1 MTRRRIKVLIGSVV
15 ILLVAAAVGTN
26 AYALINPPNQIK
38 THPAPQLFDAATIDP
53 IGQEIATQR
62 TQAEEV
68 FTQWSTT
75 HHARDDAAFTSFVLA
90 HIPAPPSPAEQ
101 NSELAQLRALA
112 QTRTPA
118 QDAAATWLETYGRKD
133 VWKVYLSDATE
144 LSTTKIRKQD
154 KAELKAT
161 RTLAGTL
168 TTAAQQRF
176 NRQAPTVI
184 EPSLRPGSPRKAKL
198 SYPSKHT
205 VYVAAEQTV
214 LTRLDPGRTDDFTT
228 MVNQVAYSRLYA
240 AGHYPSDLLA
250 GAFVGYLI
258 GDYELNLQ

>member
-1 MTRRRIKVLIGSVV
+1 MTRRRIKIVIGSVV
-15 ILLVAAAVGTN
+15 VLLVAAAAGTN
-26 AYALINPPNQIK
+26 IYAVINPPNLIK
-38 THPAPQLFDAATIDP
+38 THPAPTLFDEATIDP
-53 IGQEIATQR
+53 IGQDIAAQR
-62 TQAEEV
+62 THADEV
-68 FTQWSTT
+68 FTQWSAT
-75 HHARDDAAFTSFVLA
+75 HHTRDDAGFTTFVLA
-90 HIPAPPSPAEQ
+90 HIPAPPSPAVQ
-101 NSELAQLRALA
+101 NDELAQLRALA

-144 LSTTKIRKQD
+144 LSPAKIRKRD
-154 KAELKAT
+154 KGELKAT
-161 RTLAGTL
+161 RALAGTL

-176 NRQAPTVI
+176 NRQAPTVL

-205 VYVAAEQTV
+205 VYVAAEQAV
-214 LTRLDPGRTDDFTT
+214 LTQLDPGRTDDFTT

-240 AGHYPSDLLA
+240 AGHYRSDLLT

-258 GDYELNLQ
+258 GDYELNLR